1 MKKIIILGSLFLAQG
16 LSALSFGSMGN
27 TSAGLGDS
35 GVALRKSAWGVYYN
49 PALLAADNRGKFGY
63 SFGATLEQKGIGQ
76 LSSAFFGGN
85 TEGIDLNEIWN
96 LYQASQ
102 EHSLGA
108 ISQSGIAIQITGG
121 TYEEEKLDGEGKEIG
136 EFVEK
141 RNPYGA
147 FTMGAFVSG
156 YVSGEMNV
164 TRTDSMSQSG
174 EITLNAQGNAFGVAL
189 LEVPF
194 GWGWRF
200 DTENGDISIGASVK
214 YMGMSG
220 GAIQGNGS
228 LSDANGVDFTYVL
241 PTTFGISHNFGV
253 DLGVL
258 YSIYGLN
265 FGLVAKN
272 INAPSFDVSGKKI
285 RVMPQFRLGVSYEF
299 ADYFA
304 LTFDSDLSAN
314 NVLFDSSKQT
324 QMIGGGLL
332 MDFKYIDLRLG
343 VMGNMADQFN
353 QGAIITGG
361 INLLG
366 FLDVALQAS
375 TEMFKVQKYSV
386 PNLVTLKVGGSFTF

>member
-1 MKKIIILGSLFLAQG
+1 MIILGLFLAHG
-16 LSALSFGSMGN
+16 LNALSFGSMGN

-35 GVALRKSAWGVYYN
+35 GVALRKSAWGVYFN

-85 TEGIDLNEIWN
+85 IGGMDLNEIWN

-108 ISQSGIAIQITGG
+108 ISQSGIVIQITGG
-121 TYEEEKLDGEGKEIG
+121 TYEEPKLDGEGKEIG
-136 EFVEK
+136 EFVKK

-156 YVSGEMNV
+156 YVSGEMSV
-164 TRTDSMSQSG
+164 TRADINSVSQTT
-174 EITLNAQGNAFGVAL
+174 ITALNAQGNAFGVAL

-228 LSDANGVDFTYVL
+228 LSNTDGVNFTYVL

-258 YSIYGLN
+258 YSIYGFN

-285 RVMPQFRLGVSYEF
+285 GVMPQFRLGVSYEF

-314 NVLFDSSKQT
+314 NILFDSSKQT

-332 MDFKYIDLRLG
+332 MDFKYIDLRIG

-366 FLDVALQAS
+366 FLDIALQAS